1 MNERLSIL
9 DNLSIFSGKLYPRW
23 FMYQDELQQAMAA
36 TLAEIEQINRD
47 IDKATDPK
55 DERAL
60 SLRKK
65 ELQYLQL
72 RHIEQLENLK

>member
-1 MNERLSIL
+1 MN
-9 DNLSIFSGKLYPRW
+9 
-23 FMYQDELQQAMAA
+23 QDELQQAMAA

-47 IDKATDPK
+47 IDKAIDPK

-60 SLRKK
+60 ILRKK

-72 RHIEQLENLK
+72 WRIEQLENFK